1 MKIKKFFNDSRFLHN
16 SYFLYL
22 IILFYYLV
30 NLNYLFKGGIS
41 YDDWSLATGYLDS
54 DFVGRLK
61 INILL
66 FFNTRP
72 VGGLYVASI
81 TGVGK
86 NDFVYIFLNSGLW
99 LLSGLILYQTIAKA
113 LSYKT
118 AKIFIILFLFP
129 SFASTPFFSPVTQSL
144 GGLSIFFW
152 SLSIYFSYKKKFS
165 LIVFFYILSVLSYEI
180 SVVLFLF
187 NIFFFT
193 VNDESFFKKE
203 KLFTKLGNLIIKFS
217 LLIFCIVIFQFVI
230 AKLTGN
236 SGSLKYAFGFID
248 SYLIIEEDFFLNIKK
263 YFFKPVTLIFF
274 DIPNLFFNS
283 LKFIEFSFYNFLI
296 YLVFFLTFIIFI
308 KDENKKNNSL
318 QLIIFFIFILLLLIF
333 VFFMY
338 LIVTSVPQVNGYYNR
353 GLLGLFICFA
363 LFISL
368 LNEIKIKNTFTK
380 KMLSILIFTIVF
392 LNLNSFIVQKNNNVE
407 ANIKREEI
415 LKKVKMFF
423 KDKESSNLIMMVPTY
438 LKNNYNDETIFS
450 EEVDDLHFA
459 VNYSTNNKINARRVF
474 YSKNCEDI
482 IKIVDDSLYGYV
494 PSRSRKKPGMI
505 KIELVKKLNNKDK
518 DLYLFYKNKFFKL
531 KNNNTNNNKI
541 LSKNIKC
548 SL

>member
-1 MKIKKFFNDSRFLHN
+1 MKIKKIFNDSRFYHN

-30 NLNYLFKGGIS
+30 NLNYLFKGGIV
-41 YDDWSLATGYLDS
+41 YDDWSLATGYLDFS
-54 DFVGRLK
+54 FIDRIKV
-61 INILL
+61 NVSL

-72 VGGLYVASI
+72 VGGLYVGLI

-152 SLSIYFSYKKKFS
+152 SLSIYFSYKKNFN
-165 LIVFFYILSVLSYEI
+165 LIAFFYILSVLSYEI

-187 NIFFFT
+187 NIFFFISK
-193 VNDESFFKKE
+193 DESFFKK
-203 KLFTKLGNLIIKFS
+203 KNIFTELRNLIIKFS
-217 LLIFCIVIFQFVI
+217 LLIFCIVIFQFIV

-236 SGSLKYAFGFID
+236 SAPLKYAFSFVD
-248 SYLIIEEDFFLNIKK
+248 SYLIFEEDFFSNIKK
-263 YFFKPVTLIFF
+263 YFFKPITLILF

-283 LKFIEFSFYNFLI
+283 LRFIEFNFYNFLI
-296 YLVFFLTFIIFI
+296 YLIFFLTFIIFI
-308 KDENKKNNSL
+308 KGENKKNNSL
-318 QLIIFFIFILLLLIF
+318 QLIIFFIFILLSSMF

-338 LIVTSVPQVNGYYNR
+338 LIVASVPQVNGYYNR

-363 LFISL
+363 LFISF
-368 LNEIKIKNTFTK
+368 LNEIKIKETLTK
-380 KMLSILIFTIVF
+380 KVLSMLIFTIIF
-392 LNLNSFIVQKNNNVE
+392 LNLNSFIIQKNNNVE
-407 ANIKREEI
+407 ANIKREKI
-415 LKKVKMFF
+415 LTKVKMFF
-423 KDKESSNLIMMVPTY
+423 KDKESSNLVMMVPTY

-459 VNYSTNNKINARRVF
+459 VNYSTNNKIYGRRVF

-482 IKIVDDSLYGYV
+482 IKIVDNSLYGYV
-494 PSRSRKKPGMI
+494 PSRNRKKPGMI
-505 KIELVKKLNNKDK
+505 KIEIIKTLNNK
-518 DLYLFYKNKFFKL
+518 DLYLFYKNEFIKL
-531 KNNNTNNNKI
+531 KNNNTNNNQI
-541 LSKNIKC
+541 LSENIKC